1 MKIVL
6 REHTPLPLLADSESC
21 TTDDQND
28 RYSNCN
34 PILVFGLITTVL
46 PVALL
51 FHPTDCRATPDQH
64 STNQAFSMAQSATG
78 SATSSAQLN
87 LCSGVEG
94 KDFTLNKLKGFNEK
108 LPIVFNSLCGCF
120 FRVGLVNL
128 FYPGVEL
135 EEVEVRPVYVY
146 GNESCINVLLQIKP
160 YV

>member
-1 MKIVL
+1 
-6 REHTPLPLLADSESC
+6 
-21 TTDDQND
+21 
-28 RYSNCN
+28 
-34 PILVFGLITTVL
+34 
-46 PVALL
+46 
-51 FHPTDCRATPDQH
+51 
-64 STNQAFSMAQSATG
+64 MAQSATG